1 MKLLVQCAILF
12 GICIVGDI
20 IHILTN
26 IPIPG
31 NVFGM
36 LILFLLLYT
45 GILKKVQIRR
55 VSKFFLN
62 NMAFFFVPSGV
73 AIVIY
78 YKAVA
83 KMLVPFL
90 LIILFTT
97 IIVLGV
103 TGQSAQLMQK
113 LLSKKAH
120 SPTEKVMI
128 SKDELN

>member
-1 MKLLVQCAILF
+1 MKLLMQCGILL

-26 IPIPG
+26 LPIPG
-31 NVFGM
+31 NVFGI
-36 LILFLLLYT
+36 LIIFILLYT
-45 GILKKVQIRR
+45 GVLKKAQIRW

-73 AIVIY
+73 AIIIY
-78 YKAVA
+78 YTAVA
-83 KMLVPFL
+83 KMIVPFL

-97 IIVLGV
+97 IIVLSV

-113 LLSKKAH
+113 LLNKNAH
-120 SPTEKVMI
+120 SVAK
-128 SKDELN
+128 KL